1 MRMKGVNDLAKVSTN
16 ISLDADVKKDAQ
28 ALFSD
33 FGLDLTTAINL
44 FLRQSI
50 REQRI
55 PFEVKREFPNAETIA
70 AMQEVE
76 RMKAHPEDY
85 KSYSSFGDVLKDVL
99 DDV

>member
-1 MRMKGVNDLAKVSTN
+1 MAKVSTN
-16 ISLDADVKKDAQ
+16 ISMDAEVKKEAQ

-55 PFEVKREFPNAETIA
+55 PFEITRKVPNAETIEA
-70 AMQEVE
+70 INEVNAMKKNSTAYQG
-76 RMKAHPEDY
+76 
-85 KSYSSFGDVLKDVL
+85 YSDADK
-99 DDV
+99 

>member
-1 MRMKGVNDLAKVSTN
+1 MAKVSTN
-16 ISLDADVKKDAQ
+16 ISMDAEVKKEAQ

-55 PFEVKREFPNAETIA
+55 PFEITRNVPNAETIEAINEVKEMKKNPA
-70 AMQEVE
+70 AYQGYSDADKM
-76 RMKAHPEDY
+76 MKDL
-85 KSYSSFGDVLKDVL
+85 LK
-99 DDV
+99 